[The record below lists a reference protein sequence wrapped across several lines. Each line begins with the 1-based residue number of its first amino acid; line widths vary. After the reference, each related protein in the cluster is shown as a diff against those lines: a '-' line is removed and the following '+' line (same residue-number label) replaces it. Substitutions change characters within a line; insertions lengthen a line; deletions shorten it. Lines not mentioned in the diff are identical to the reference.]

1 MTQKRVVVRRS
12 EDRGTTSLDWLD
24 SRHTFSFGGYHD
36 PKHAG
41 FRALRVINDDRVRPG
56 GGFGT
61 HPHADME
68 IVSIVV
74 EGSLEHRDNL
84 GNGSVILPGEVQRM
98 SAGRGIMH
106 SEFNPSDSDVVRFL
120 QIWIDPSRRGLA
132 PSYEQRA
139 FPLVRPGEGLRLV
152 ASPDGM
158 SESLKLHQ
166 DTRIYR
172 AIADEGESF
181 GHSVEASRHVWL
193 QVISG
198 SFTIDSVTLN
208 AGDGASISDAK
219 RISLKAHA
227 ASDLLLFDLA

>member
-36 PKHAG
+36 PANVG
-41 FRALRVINDDRVRPG
+41 FRALRVINEDRVRPSA
-56 GGFGT
+56 GFGT
-61 HPHADME
+61 HPHSDME
-68 IVSIVV
+68 IITVV
-74 EGSLEHRDNL
+74 IEGSLEHRDNL
-84 GNGSVILPGEVQRM
+84 GNGSVILPGEVQLM

-106 SEFNPSDSDVVRFL
+106 SELNPSDKDVVRFL
-120 QIWIDPSRRGLA
+120 QIWIEPDRRGLA

-139 FPLVRPGEGLRLV
+139 FPLVQVGEGLRLV
-152 ASPDGM
+152 ASPDGT
-158 SESLKLHQ
+158 SESLALHQ
-166 DTRIYR
+166 DARIYR
-172 AIADEGESF
+172 AIASAGESF
-181 GHSVEASRHVWL
+181 GQTVRASHHAWI
-193 QVISG
+193 QVING
-198 SFTIDSVTLN
+198 SLALDDVVLN